1 MKWNSVT
8 KPFKKLLVSH
18 GGSTAGRNSAG
29 RITIFH
35 RGGGAKRLQR
45 KVDMKR
51 NTSAMGVV
59 ERIEYDPNRSSRVA
73 LVRWIEGVQPS
84 NRREGEQEFDH
95 PQKAIDPIMASVVGQ
110 FPLACL
116 SSGVRAANPLKK
128 EGEKL
133 NSVRDVFVSAFGSR
147 RAQNTSL
154 SKLPRIAVS
163 GARPAVFVPKEVEEA
178 VDGENAFTLSDVQRW
193 NKDSVL
199 WEHKLKAKAAVGWS
213 SFVKE
218 EPVGLAQAVLDRE
231 TKSVGKAS
239 KKRADLADRT
249 ALTYI
254 LASNEMEPGK
264 MVMNCALPKNSTRR

>member
-8 KPFKKLLVSH
+8 KPFKKLLYSH

-45 KVDMKR
+45 KIDMKR
-51 NTSAMGVV
+51 NTSSMGVV

-73 LVRWIEGVQPS
+73 LVRWIEGVQPG
-84 NRREGEQEFDH
+84 NRRDGERDFDH
-95 PQKAIDPIMASVVGQ
+95 PQKTIDPITATVAGQ

-116 SSGVRAANPLKK
+116 ASGVRVANPLNK
-128 EGEKL
+128 EGNKL
-133 NSVRDVFVSAFGSR
+133 NSVKDVFVSAFGSQ
-147 RAQNTSL
+147 RAKNTSV

-163 GARPAVFVPKEVEEA
+163 GARPEVFVPNRVEQA
-178 VDGENAFTLSDVQRW
+178 VDGENTFSLSDVQRW
-193 NKDSVL
+193 NKDSAL
-199 WEHKLKAKAAVGWS
+199 WEHKLKPKASVLWS

-218 EPVGLAQAVLDRE
+218 EPVGLAQAAVDRE
-231 TKSVGKAS
+231 MKSVGKSS
-239 KKRADLADRT
+239 KKGASMVDRT

-264 MVMNCALPKNSTRR
+264 MVMNCALPKHSTRR

>member
-1 MKWNSVT
+1 MKWNSVS
-8 KPFKKLLVSH
+8 KPFKKLLLSN

-45 KVDMKR
+45 KVDLKR
-51 NTSAMGVV
+51 STSSMGVV

-73 LVRWIEGVQPS
+73 LVRWIEGVQPN
-84 NRREGEQEFDH
+84 NRRDGDKHFNA
-95 PQKAIDPIMASVVGQ
+95 PVNTIDPITATVAGQ

-116 SSGVRAANPLKK
+116 ASGIVAANPLHK
-128 EGEKL
+128 EGSKL
-133 NSVRDVFVSAFGSR
+133 NSVRDVFVSAFGSQ
-147 RAQNTSL
+147 RAKNVSL

-163 GARPAVFVPKEVEEA
+163 GARPAVFVPQGVEQSVE
-178 VDGENAFTLSDVQRW
+178 GENTFSLSDVQRW

-199 WEHKLKAKAAVGWS
+199 WDHKLKPKAAVSWS

-218 EPVGLAQAVLDRE
+218 EPLGLAQAAYDRE
-231 TKSVGKAS
+231 TKAVGKYS
-239 KKRADLADRT
+239 KKKAEMGDRA

-264 MVMNCALPKNSTRR
+264 MVMNCALPKRSTGK